1 MFHNLFFSFIYN
13 SFFESHLRYTCQIS
27 AHKNGFSRIF
37 RLQKQC
43 LRLITFSKFNASSSP
58 LFLNLR
64 VLKLPH
70 FVKLLNVCLI
80 CSVLSKTAPT
90 VLINVYNLKMY
101 TDSHNTRGNSLGLI
115 ARPICRTF
123 QYGINSIVYQSLV
136 QWNELQ
142 LLYPGLDLSNFS
154 TNKLTKL
161 YKSITFSGY

>member
-1 MFHNLFFSFIYN
+1 
-13 SFFESHLRYTCQIS
+13 
-27 AHKNGFSRIF
+27 
-37 RLQKQC
+37 
-43 LRLITFSKFNASSSP
+43 
-58 LFLNLR
+58 
-64 VLKLPH
+64 
-70 FVKLLNVCLI
+70 
-80 CSVLSKTAPT
+80 
-90 VLINVYNLKMY
+90 MY

-123 QYGINSIVYQSLV
+123 QYGINSIVYRSLV